1 MPIIT
6 LIDILAIL
14 LIFFIVTTTFKEQ
27 QSLLDIK
34 VPQSS
39 ALDGAATESSRITL
53 AVSAEGVLEL
63 DGKPL
68 DIDALPNALRSIK
81 VRFPDRQLELKAD
94 EEAPLGV
101 LIEIW
106 DAAGAAG
113 LKVADLPLRILM
125 KP

>member
-6 LIDILAIL
+6 LIDI

-39 ALDGAATESSRITL
+39 SLDGAATENSRITL
-53 AVSAEGVLEL
+53 AVSAEGILEL
-63 DGKPL
+63 DGK
-68 DIDALPNALRSIK
+68 ALEIEALANALRSIK
-81 VRFPDRQLELKAD
+81 VRFPERQLELKAD

-106 DAAGAAG
+106 DAAGSAG